1 MPVLWRAHGIGSCPH
16 QSRLDFLQR
25 HCLHKSSILS
35 NTAPPCRQQPETKT
49 AHHIRTSIL
58 SIPESPTAT
67 RNQEIPPPTTS
78 RPSLAELVHTRVHG
92 QALARHALR
101 RAYAAGAGPASSSQ
115 HRKVS
120 TGKRAPG
127 GDVPDVCLGW
137 TCALATCALG
147 AVRFGRCTR
156 LAGPER
162 ARGKPRRCD

>member
-1 MPVLWRAHGIGSCPH
+1 MACTRDRFLSSPVSTGFLAKTLSTQIKYSEQYSSTLQTAARDKDSPPH
-16 QSRLDFLQR
+16 THKHPLDPR
-25 HCLHKSSILS
+25 V
-35 NTAPPCRQQPETKT
+35 PD
-49 AHHIRTSIL
+49 
-58 SIPESPTAT
+58 
-67 RNQEIPPPTTS
+67 RNQKSRDPPPTTS